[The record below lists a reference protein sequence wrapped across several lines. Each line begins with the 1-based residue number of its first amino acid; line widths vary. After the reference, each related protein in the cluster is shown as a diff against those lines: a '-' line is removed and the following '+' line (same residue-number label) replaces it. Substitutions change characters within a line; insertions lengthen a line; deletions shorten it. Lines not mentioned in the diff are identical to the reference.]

1 MQRTNSSNITPQ
13 RTGPGRG
20 FLHVTAEL
28 KNINYSEILMIYGQT
43 HGAKGNKLAIA
54 MLCLLGIHRGIEW
67 GN

>member
-1 MQRTNSSNITPQ
+1 M
-13 RTGPGRG
+13 
-20 FLHVTAEL
+20 TAEL

-43 HGAKGNKLAIA
+43 HEAKGNKLAIA